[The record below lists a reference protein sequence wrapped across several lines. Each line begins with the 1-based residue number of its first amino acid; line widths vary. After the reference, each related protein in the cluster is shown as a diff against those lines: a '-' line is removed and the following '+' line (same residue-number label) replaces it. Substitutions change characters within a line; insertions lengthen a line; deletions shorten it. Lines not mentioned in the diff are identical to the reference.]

1 MNRWFAIPLW
11 LRVIGALILGILAG
25 LALGEGAAEI
35 RWIGDFFIRAIRMLV
50 VPLIFFSLVAG
61 VAALGDISK
70 LGKVGGQALM
80 LFLITGQIGAWL
92 GILLGYVFEPGK
104 GVEASVADVPTRPEA
119 MSVSDTIL
127 GLIPENPV
135 MAMAEGQILPLISF
149 SVLLGVCILLVGRE
163 ARGAVRFFDTGA
175 LLMQKMTFIIMEL
188 TPFGVFALMAWVTG
202 TFGIAALVP
211 LAVLVALVYAGCI
224 IMLFGVYGALVVV
237 LGRSSFTAFFRG
249 IADVMAVSF
258 STASSSATLPVTL
271 QCTQRNLGVS
281 RSVASFVVTLGA
293 TINMSGTAIYLG
305 VVTLFGAQ
313 LYDITLSPV
322 QLVSVAVLSTLGA
335 VGAAGIPGAGIIM
348 MALVFGSVG
357 IPLEV
362 IALVAGIDRLMDM
375 IRTTTNVSGDA
386 AIALVVARLTGE
398 LDQTELES
406 PDDV

>member
-70 LGKVGGQALM
+70 LGKVGGRALM